1 MCSGSTGHLE
11 SVEVIFD
18 PEKIS
23 YKKLLYYFWNNIDP
37 TDAYG
42 QFCDQGS
49 SYKSAIFCSKDQ
61 CPVAQDSLMELKAS
75 HPYWTIATKII
86 ESKTFWP
93 AEDYHQNYYKKNP
106 GRYSYYKNACG
117 RTSTLKSLWGAKE
130 FQEAHKD
137 ETFHADPEN
146 PHTGKAIAIILL
158 LVAVCLVCVFAFNRK
173 N

>member
-1 MCSGSTGHLE
+1 MGCFWCGESAMEQVPGVISAQSGYCGGHTSNPTYREVCSGSTGHLE

-106 GRYSYYKNACG
+106 GRYSYYKNA
-117 RTSTLKSLWGAKE
+117 
-130 FQEAHKD
+130 
-137 ETFHADPEN
+137 
-146 PHTGKAIAIILL
+146 
-158 LVAVCLVCVFAFNRK
+158 
-173 N
+173 